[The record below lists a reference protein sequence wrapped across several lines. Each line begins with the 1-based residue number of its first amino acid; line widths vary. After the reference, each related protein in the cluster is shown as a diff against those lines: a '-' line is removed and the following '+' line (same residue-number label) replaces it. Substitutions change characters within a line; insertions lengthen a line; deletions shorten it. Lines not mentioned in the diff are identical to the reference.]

1 MEETKIKELRVGF
14 FIFLAIIIFMAV
26 IFALSSEVNYFTGSY
41 ILKATFAN
49 TQGLAGNAQ
58 IRLSGVKVGRVKD
71 IVFPDDAN
79 KKHVEVFL
87 RINKNVQNRIRE
99 DSTASLQTIGLLG
112 DKYIE
117 IAIGSQDKPIL
128 KDGANIAAVEP
139 ADFSRLID
147 RGERVFENLA
157 RLSNT
162 LDEIL
167 IDLKRDGSV
176 KNIGSTLSNI
186 NDIVSQIK
194 KGEGLLHA
202 ILYDPDGKKIVAEL
216 KDTSKNLNTVIT
228 EFKEGGVITNLK
240 GVSAALDDIVKE
252 IKSGKGLAHSLI
264 YEQKDVRILEDLS
277 SASKGLKQ
285 IIEKVEKGEG
295 TLGLLIND
303 PAVYD
308 DLQTILGGAKRSERL
323 QGVIRYTIEQNKK

>member
-1 MEETKIKELRVGF
+1 MEDSKIKELRVGF
-14 FIFLAIIIFMAV
+14 FIFLAIVIFMAV
-26 IFALSSEVNYFTGSY
+26 IFALSSEVNYFTGNY

-49 TQGLAGNAQ
+49 TQGLADNAQ
-58 IRLSGVKVGRVKD
+58 IRLSGVKVGRVSN
-71 IVFPDDAN
+71 IIFPDDIN
-79 KKHVEVFL
+79 KKYVEIHL
-87 RINKNVQNRIRE
+87 KINKNVQNRIRE
-99 DSTASLQTIGLLG
+99 DSTASIQTIGLLG

-117 IAIGSQDKPIL
+117 ITIGSHDKPVL
-128 KDGANIAAVEP
+128 KDRANITAVEP
-139 ADFSRLID
+139 ADFSRLIE

-167 IDLKRDGSV
+167 VDLKKGGSV
-176 KNIGSTLSNI
+176 KNIASTLNNI
-186 NDIVSQIK
+186 NDIVAQIK

-202 ILYDPDGKKIVAEL
+202 ILYDPEGKKIVAEL
-216 KDTSKNLNTVIT
+216 KDTSKNLNTVIK

-240 GVSAALDDIVKE
+240 EVSAALDDIVKE
-252 IKSGKGLAHSLI
+252 VKSGKGLAHSLI
-264 YEQKDVRILEDLS
+264 YEQKDAKILEELS
-277 SASKGLKQ
+277 SASKGLKT
-285 IIEKVEKGEG
+285 IIEKIDKGEG

-323 QGVIRYTIEQNKK
+323 QGVIRYTIEQNK

>member
-1 MEETKIKELRVGF
+1 MEDTKIKELRVGF
-14 FIFLAIIIFMAV
+14 FIFLAIVIFMAV

-41 ILKATFAN
+41 TLKTTFAN
-49 TQGLAGNAQ
+49 TQGLADNAQ
-58 IRLSGVKVGRVKD
+58 IRLSGVKVGRVNG
-71 IVFPDDAN
+71 IIFPDDINN
-79 KKHVEVFL
+79 KYVEVL
-87 RINKNVQNRIRE
+87 LKINKNVQNRIRE
-99 DSTASLQTIGLLG
+99 DSTASIQTIGLLG

-117 IAIGSQDKPIL
+117 ITIGSQDKPIS
-128 KDGANIAAVEP
+128 KDGAAIKAVEP
-139 ADFSRLID
+139 TDFSRLV
-147 RGERVFENLA
+147 ERSENVFGNLA

-167 IDLKRDGSV
+167 VDLRKSGSV
-176 KNIGSTLSNI
+176 KNIASTLNNV

-202 ILYDPDGKKIVAEL
+202 ILYDPDGKKIVSDL
-216 KDTSKNLNTVIT
+216 KEASKNLNAVVK
-228 EFKEGGVITNLK
+228 EFKEGGIVANLK
-240 GVSAALDDIVKE
+240 DISAALDDIVKE
-252 IKSGKGLAHSLI
+252 VKSGKGLAHSLI
-264 YEQKDVRILEDLS
+264 YEQKDAKILEDIS
-277 SASKGLKQ
+277 SASRGLKQ

-323 QGVIRYTIEQNKK
+323 QGVIRYTIDQNK